1 MKGSFFSAYERIFA
15 IIFIL
20 AIIFVPTIYATGIAK
35 DENSGAKYYSDK
47 FCWPI
52 PGYTNISSP
61 FGRRNS
67 PTGGA
72 SSFHQGIDI
81 PAPEGTKLYALDDA
95 TIIFASWGA
104 GGGYTI
110 TGESLNF
117 PEIKFSY
124 CHCSPIFLVNKG
136 DMVKKGN
143 LIATVGPK
151 NVYGIQNNQ
160 YKDSNGLP
168 TNGAT
173 TGCHLHFALK
183 VNNKNVNPLDYFQTL
198 EYDNNEIIEKE
209 NKENEW

>member
-1 MKGSFFSAYERIFA
+1 MMNKIGVGGGTDTSQINGNDGTLKAKVDAENKTQMEQDSEFIKQNYSFIHPVSGEITSGFGSREETEIISA
-15 IIFIL
+15 
-20 AIIFVPTIYATGIAK
+20 
-35 DENSGAKYYSDK
+35 
-47 FCWPI
+47 
-52 PGYTNISSP
+52 
-61 FGRRNS
+61 
-67 PTGGA
+67 
-72 SSFHQGIDI
+72 FHQGIDI

-136 DMVKKGN
+136 DMVKKGD

-209 NKENEW
+209 NKENE